1 MVSNYSVN
9 ISPYMVPPSVMYKR
23 PDITETNTPIKNN
36 QDQDTFKQN
45 KENNQQQNK
54 YQGSIDYSSSKINI
68 AQILTDFKNTINA
81 ISTPEDIKGE
91 IDGYLHLIEIQS
103 KKELPSPEIIKS
115 NLRISAKILDE
126 FISKTLQK
134 QSKVVEEWINA
145 LLLQQVDYKLD
156 PSKAQKSAAEQIIN
170 GEQTSAQSTEI
181 TQEQEEVSQNND
193 NFFLTQS
200 EQKIKEEKETT
211 IHTTTKE
218 VYIPE
223 NKHLRKLYAI
233 AISYTNKKDYQNA
246 LKTYKTAFENAQE
259 LNDYEAQANIY
270 HNTGDIFNKQNRLA
284 KALICYNEAAENT
297 KSITLKGKAHHK
309 MGKIYNELNKYE
321 ASMQHYFESLSFKG
335 ETEDIR
341 NQSKILEDLGEMH
354 SSRYITKDAISYFKL
369 GIDMA
374 KETKDL
380 KRISSIFSKTA
391 YMYEQIGEEAKA
403 SKYYSRSKQAK
414 KLSYKDLS

>member
-9 ISPYMVPPSVMYKR
+9 ISPYVVPPSVMYKK
-23 PDITETNTPIKNN
+23 PDITETNTPVKNN

-45 KENNQQQNK
+45 NENNRQQNK
-54 YQGSIDYSSSKINI
+54 YQGAIDYSSSKINI

-170 GEQTSAQSTEI
+170 GEQTSAQQQTE
-181 TQEQEEVSQNND
+181 TTKQPENEDND
-193 NFFLTQS
+193 NFFITQS
-200 EQKIKEEKETT
+200 EQQAKETSSPLR
-211 IHTTTKE
+211 TTTKD

-223 NKHLRKLYAI
+223 DKTLRKLYAV
-233 AISYTNKKDYQNA
+233 AISYTNKKDYKNA
-246 LKTYKTAFENAQE
+246 LKTYKSAFDNAME
-259 LNDYEAQANIY
+259 LGDYEAQANIY
-270 HNTGDIFNKQNRLA
+270 HNTGDIFNKQNFLA
-284 KALICYNEAAENT
+284 KALICYNQAAENT
-297 KSITLKGKAHHK
+297 QSLTLKGKAHQK

-321 ASMQHYFESLSFKG
+321 PSMQHYFESLSLKG

-341 NQSKILEDLGEMH
+341 NQTRILEDIGEMH
-354 SSRYITKDAISYFKL
+354 SLRYVTKEALSYFKL
-369 GIDMA
+369 GLDMA
-374 KETKDL
+374 KETKDT
-380 KRISSIFSKTA
+380 KRMSSIFSKTA
-391 YMYEQIGEEAKA
+391 RMYKQIGEDEKA
-403 SKYYSRSKQAK
+403 EKYYTRARQTKNLSDK
-414 KLSYKDLS
+414 KMSY